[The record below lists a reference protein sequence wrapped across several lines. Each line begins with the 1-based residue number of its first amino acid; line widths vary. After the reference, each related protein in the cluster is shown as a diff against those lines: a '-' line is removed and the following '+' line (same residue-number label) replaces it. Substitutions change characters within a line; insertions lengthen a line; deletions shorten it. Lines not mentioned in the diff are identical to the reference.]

1 MKNKNEKIKKRNI
14 REIFFTLHL
23 IGVLIAAFSLIAK
36 MLFAQQETSVILWI
50 LSIILIIPYL
60 FYKQLKQE
68 NWTSNDLW
76 PYAFLAVVCIIYLL
90 ITNNR

>member
-1 MKNKNEKIKKRNI
+1 MKKRNI

-36 MLFAQQETSVILWI
+36 MLFAQQDTCVILRI

-60 FYKQLKQE
+60 IYKKLKQE
-68 NWTSNDLW
+68 KWTSNDFW

>member
-1 MKNKNEKIKKRNI
+1 MKKTNI

-50 LSIILIIPYL
+50 LSITLVIPYL
-60 FYKQLKQE
+60 IYKQLKQE
-68 NWTSNDLW
+68 NWTSNDFW
-76 PYAFLAVVCIIYLL
+76 PYAFLSVVCIIYLL
-90 ITNNR
+90 ITNKR

>member
-1 MKNKNEKIKKRNI
+1 MKKSNI
-14 REIFFTLHL
+14 REIFYTLHI

-50 LSIILIIPYL
+50 LSITLVLPYL
-60 FYKQLKQE
+60 IYKQLKQE

-76 PYAFLAVVCIIYLL
+76 PYAFLSFVCIIYLL
-90 ITNNR
+90 ITNKR